1 MGVVYEAEQTLGDH
15 SRTVAIKVLLPELS
29 QDHTVL
35 SRFSRECGIVAQLS
49 HQNTVRV
56 YDFGT
61 TENGTLFITME
72 YVRGQSLAE
81 AVASGP
87 LGVGRSLS
95 IIEQMCHA
103 LHEAHEL
110 GIVHRD
116 LKPDN
121 VMLTRHGNQ
130 LDFVKILDFGIA
142 VRLSAGGQ
150 HETKLTQK
158 GMILGT
164 PPYMSPEQFT
174 GGAIR
179 RQSDIYSLGIILYE
193 MLTAKL
199 PFDADS
205 PWAWAQRHL
214 AATPPELPP
223 DMPPAVVATV
233 RSALAKNP
241 DDRPS
246 TTLEFLSRLYARD
259 ATILARGPLE
269 SKVDPSRALQP
280 GDTQRDPEALSVATA
295 RGLRSAADTTA
306 RGSTQGDET
315 RLPRAVKTAAGNGAP
330 PNAWLPRAIPITVAP
345 APRRI
350 ARRRSWFAPVATLL
364 AIGVVAL
371 AGWLAYWYDLIPFP
385 SDSNPPPLP
394 PGLGENAAPT
404 AQTQTPTNSGTQA
417 NDKPPTEQ
425 GPRLNVPPVSG
436 SRASRPQVASKGTS
450 APTTESSAPAAS
462 QTQPLPSAV
471 SWPTNWPSLPSSL
484 PSLPTSLPSLPSALP
499 PLPSAIFGI
508 PLPSAFQ
515 MNPAAPPSANVPG
528 VPSTMLR

>member
-1 MGVVYEAEQTLGDH
+1 
-15 SRTVAIKVLLPELS
+15 
-29 QDHTVL
+29 
-35 SRFSRECGIVAQLS
+35 
-49 HQNTVRV
+49 
-56 YDFGT
+56 
-61 TENGTLFITME
+61 
-72 YVRGQSLAE
+72 
-81 AVASGP
+81 
-87 LGVGRSLS
+87 
-95 IIEQMCHA
+95 
-103 LHEAHEL
+103 
-110 GIVHRD
+110 
-116 LKPDN
+116 
-121 VMLTRHGNQ
+121 
-130 LDFVKILDFGIA
+130 
-142 VRLSAGGQ
+142 
-150 HETKLTQK
+150 
-158 GMILGT
+158 MILGT

-364 AIGVVAL
+364 AIGVVASHSL
-371 AGWLAYWYDLIPFP
+371 LTAIHLRCRPA
-385 SDSNPPPLP
+385 SARTLP
-394 PGLGENAAPT
+394 PQRRRKRPRIPAPKRT
-404 AQTQTPTNSGTQA
+404 TS
-417 NDKPPTEQ
+417 
-425 GPRLNVPPVSG
+425 PRQNRDRGSTCRLFRVPVRVDLKLLPRERLRRLRS
-436 SRASRPQVASKGTS
+436 
-450 APTTESSAPAAS
+450 PAHQLHHRLS
-462 QTQPLPSAV
+462 PCRVL
-471 SWPTNWPSLPSSL
+471 
-484 PSLPTSLPSLPSALP
+484 
-499 PLPSAIFGI
+499 
-508 PLPSAFQ
+508 
-515 MNPAAPPSANVPG
+515 
-528 VPSTMLR
+528 